1 MDYHQFNFILQLNE
15 CQDYIHQ
22 EGEKVM
28 EKVFSVRFRNLIH
41 KKNLEISKVAE
52 ALGLNIKTIYAFM
65 NGTRFPS
72 SRKLIEIANFL
83 EVSVD
88 YLIGK
93 TDDPTG
99 ILLREDEEDIK
110 EEILYIRRAYKEMSK
125 REKQI
130 IMDLIKSIERSRKES
145 ED

>member
-1 MDYHQFNFILQLNE
+1 
-15 CQDYIHQ
+15 
-22 EGEKVM
+22 
-28 EKVFSVRFRNLIH
+28 
-41 KKNLEISKVAE
+41 
-52 ALGLNIKTIYAFM
+52 M

-99 ILLREDEEDIK
+99 ILVNPPSTEVEGIHP
-110 EEILYIRRAYKEMSK
+110 
-125 REKQI
+125 
-130 IMDLIKSIERSRKES
+130 
-145 ED
+145 